1 MTNRAYGVYFA
12 AAIKGTLMKENLRHI
27 STLIRKDLGLYCRSK
42 ETLALIFVFSLLVV
56 LIFAFA
62 FGPVFPETGERG
74 KLTASV
80 LWASFVFAGIITLN
94 RSFALERANGA
105 LHGIR
110 LTGVDA
116 SNFYLAKVASN
127 LIFLAMLE
135 IVITPIALQFL
146 DLLDFVTIGTL
157 LKLIGVFTI
166 GTLGFCA
173 VGVLLAGMSTST
185 SGGESLLSVILLP
198 LVIPIIMGGA
208 KCTVSLLVSG
218 RVENGFWLN
227 LLIGYSL
234 VFLASAYLL
243 ADAVIEE

>member
-1 MTNRAYGVYFA
+1 MRFA
-12 AAIKGTLMKENLRHI
+12 FRQIGA
-27 STLIRKDLGLYCRSK
+27 LIRKDLGLQFRSK
-42 ETLALIFVFSLLVV
+42 ETLALIFVFSVLVV

-62 FGPVFPETGERG
+62 FGPIFPEKVERG

-80 LWASFVFAGIITLN
+80 LWTAFVFAGIITLN
-94 RSFALERANGA
+94 RSFTIERAHAA

-116 SNFYLAKVASN
+116 GNLYLSKVISNVV
-127 LIFLAMLE
+127 FLFLLE

-146 DLLDFVTIGTL
+146 DLLDMATVVIL
-157 LKLIGVFTI
+157 MKLFGVLGI

-173 VGVLLAGMSTST
+173 VGVLLAGMSTSAN
-185 SGGESLLSVILLP
+185 GGESLLSVILLP

-208 KCTVSLLVSG
+208 KCTVSLLVTG
-218 RVENGFWLN
+218 GLENKFWLQ

>member
-1 MTNRAYGVYFA
+1 MEPFRQIGA
-12 AAIKGTLMKENLRHI
+12 
-27 STLIRKDLGLYCRSK
+27 LIRKDLGLQFRSK
-42 ETLALIFVFSLLVV
+42 ETLALIFVFSVLVV

-62 FGPVFPETGERG
+62 FGPIFPEKVERG

-80 LWASFVFAGIITLN
+80 LWAAFVFAGIITLN
-94 RSFALERANGA
+94 RSFTIERTHAALQ
-105 LHGIR
+105 GIR

-116 SNFYLAKVASN
+116 GNLYLSKVISNVV
-127 LIFLAMLE
+127 FLFLLE

-146 DLLDFVTIGTL
+146 DLLDVATVSIL
-157 LKLIGVFTI
+157 LKLFGVLSI

-173 VGVLLAGMSTST
+173 VGVLLAGMSTSAN
-185 SGGESLLSVILLP
+185 GGESLLAVILLP

-208 KCTVSLLVSG
+208 KCTVSLLVTG
-218 RVENGFWLN
+218 GLENKFWLQ

-234 VFLASAYLL
+234 IFLASAYLL

>member
-1 MTNRAYGVYFA
+1 
-12 AAIKGTLMKENLRHI
+12 MKPFRQI
-27 STLIRKDLGLYCRSK
+27 GALIRKDLGLQFRSK
-42 ETLALIFVFSLLVV
+42 ETLALVFVFSVLVV

-62 FGPVFPETGERG
+62 FGPIFPERVERG

-80 LWASFVFAGIITLN
+80 LWAAFVFAGIITLN
-94 RSFALERANGA
+94 RSFTLERAHAA

-116 SNFYLAKVASN
+116 GNLYLSKVISNVV
-127 LIFLAMLE
+127 FLFLLE
-135 IVITPIALQFL
+135 VVITPIALQFL
-146 DLLDFVTIGTL
+146 DLLDVVTVGIL
-157 LKLIGVFTI
+157 LKLFGVLSI

-173 VGVLLAGMSTST
+173 VGVLLAVMSTSAN
-185 SGGESLLSVILLP
+185 GGESLLSVILLP

-208 KCTVSLLVSG
+208 KCTVSLLVTG
-218 RVENGFWLN
+218 GLENRFWLK
-227 LLIGYSL
+227 LLVGYSL

>member
-1 MTNRAYGVYFA
+1 MRFP
-12 AAIKGTLMKENLRHI
+12 LRQI
-27 STLIRKDLGLYCRSK
+27 GALIRKDLELQFRSK
-42 ETLALIFVFSLLVV
+42 ETLALIFVFSVLVV

-62 FGPVFPETGERG
+62 FGPIFPEKVERG

-80 LWASFVFAGIITLN
+80 LWAAFVFAGIITLN
-94 RSFALERANGA
+94 RSFAIERAHAA
-105 LHGIR
+105 LQGIR

-116 SNFYLAKVASN
+116 GNLYLSKVISNVV
-127 LIFLAMLE
+127 FLFLVE
-135 IVITPIALQFL
+135 VVITPIALQFL
-146 DLLDFVTIGTL
+146 DLLDVATVGVL
-157 LKLIGVFTI
+157 LKLFGVLSI

-185 SGGESLLSVILLP
+185 NGGESLLSVILLP

-208 KCTVSLLVSG
+208 KCTVSLLVTG
-218 RVENGFWLN
+218 GLENKFWLQ
-227 LLIGYSL
+227 LLVGYSL

>member
-1 MTNRAYGVYFA
+1 
-12 AAIKGTLMKENLRHI
+12 MKPFRQI
-27 STLIRKDLGLYCRSK
+27 GALIRKDLGLQFRSK
-42 ETLALIFVFSLLVV
+42 ETLALIFVFSVLVV

-62 FGPVFPETGERG
+62 FGPIFPERVERG

-80 LWASFVFAGIITLN
+80 LWAAFVFAGIITLN
-94 RSFALERANGA
+94 RSFTIERAHAA

-116 SNFYLAKVASN
+116 GNLYLSKVISNV
-127 LIFLAMLE
+127 IFLLLLE

-146 DLLDFVTIGTL
+146 DLLDVITVGIL
-157 LKLIGVFTI
+157 LKLFGVLSI

-173 VGVLLAGMSTST
+173 VGVLLAGMSTSAN
-185 SGGESLLSVILLP
+185 GGESLLSVILLP
-198 LVIPIIMGGA
+198 FIFPVIIGGA
-208 KCTVSLLVSG
+208 KCAVSLLVTG
-218 RVENGFWLN
+218 GLENKFWLQ

>member
-1 MTNRAYGVYFA
+1 
-12 AAIKGTLMKENLRHI
+12 MKPFRQI
-27 STLIRKDLGLYCRSK
+27 GALIRKDLGLQFRSK
-42 ETLALIFVFSLLVV
+42 ETLALIFVFSVLVV

-62 FGPVFPETGERG
+62 FGPIFPERVERG

-80 LWASFVFAGIITLN
+80 LWAAFVFAGIITLN
-94 RSFALERANGA
+94 RSFTIERTHAA

-116 SNFYLAKVASN
+116 GTLYLSKVISNVV
-127 LIFLAMLE
+127 FLFLLE

-146 DLLDFVTIGTL
+146 DLLDVVTVRIL
-157 LKLIGVFTI
+157 LKLFGVLSV

-173 VGVLLAGMSTST
+173 VGVLLAGMSTSAN
-185 SGGESLLSVILLP
+185 GGESLLSVILLP

-208 KCTVSLLVSG
+208 KCTVSLLVTG
-218 RVENGFWLN
+218 GLEGGFWLK
-227 LLIGYSL
+227 LLAGYSL
-234 VFLASAYLL
+234 IFLASAFLL

>member
-1 MTNRAYGVYFA
+1 
-12 AAIKGTLMKENLRHI
+12 MKPFRQI
-27 STLIRKDLGLYCRSK
+27 GALIRKDLGLQVRSK
-42 ETLALIFVFSLLVV
+42 ETLALIFVFSVLVV

-62 FGPVFPETGERG
+62 FGPIFPEKVERG

-80 LWASFVFAGIITLN
+80 LWTAFVFAGIITLN
-94 RSFALERANGA
+94 RSFTIERAHAA

-116 SNFYLAKVASN
+116 GNLYLSKVISNVV
-127 LIFLAMLE
+127 FLFLLE

-146 DLLDFVTIGTL
+146 DLLDVATVGIL
-157 LKLIGVFTI
+157 LKLFGVLSI

-173 VGVLLAGMSTST
+173 VGVLLAGMSTSAN
-185 SGGESLLSVILLP
+185 GGESLLSVILLP
-198 LVIPIIMGGA
+198 LVIPVIMGGA
-208 KCTVSLLVSG
+208 KCTVSLLVTG
-218 RVENGFWLN
+218 GLENKFWLQ

>member
-1 MTNRAYGVYFA
+1 
-12 AAIKGTLMKENLRHI
+12 MKALRQVGA
-27 STLIRKDLGLYCRSK
+27 LIRKDLGLQFRSK
-42 ETLALIFVFSLLVV
+42 ETLVLIFVFSVLVV

-62 FGPVFPETGERG
+62 FGPIFPEKVERG

-80 LWASFVFAGIITLN
+80 LWAAFVFAGIISLN
-94 RSFALERANGA
+94 RSFALERTHGA
-105 LHGIR
+105 LDGIR

-116 SNFYLAKVASN
+116 SNLYLSKVVSN
-127 LIFLAMLE
+127 VVFLFFLE

-146 DLLDFVTIGTL
+146 DLLDVVTLDIL
-157 LKLIGVFTI
+157 LKLFGVLSI

-173 VGVLLAGMSTST
+173 VGVLLAGMSTSA

-208 KCTVSLLVSG
+208 KCTVSLLVTG
-218 RVENGFWLN
+218 GLEGGFWLK
-227 LLIGYSL
+227 LLAAYSL
-234 VFLASAYLL
+234 IFLAAAYLL

>member
-1 MTNRAYGVYFA
+1 MEPFRQIGA
-12 AAIKGTLMKENLRHI
+12 
-27 STLIRKDLGLYCRSK
+27 LIRKDLELQFRSK
-42 ETLALIFVFSLLVV
+42 ETLALIFVFSVLVV

-62 FGPVFPETGERG
+62 FGPIFPEKVERG

-80 LWASFVFAGIITLN
+80 LWAAFVFAGIITLN
-94 RSFALERANGA
+94 RSFTIERTHAALQ
-105 LHGIR
+105 GIR

-116 SNFYLAKVASN
+116 GNLYLSKVISNVV
-127 LIFLAMLE
+127 FLFLLE

-146 DLLDFVTIGTL
+146 DLLDVATVSML
-157 LKLIGVFTI
+157 LKLFGVLSI

-173 VGVLLAGMSTST
+173 VGVLLAGMSTSAD
-185 SGGESLLSVILLP
+185 GGESLLSVILLP

-208 KCTVSLLVSG
+208 KCTVSLLVTG
-218 RVENGFWLN
+218 GLENKFWLQ

-234 VFLASAYLL
+234 IFLASAYLL

>member
-1 MTNRAYGVYFA
+1 
-12 AAIKGTLMKENLRHI
+12 MKPFRQI
-27 STLIRKDLGLYCRSK
+27 GALIRKDLGLQFRSK
-42 ETLALIFVFSLLVV
+42 ETLALIFVFSVLVV

-62 FGPVFPETGERG
+62 FGPIFPEKVARG

-80 LWASFVFAGIITLN
+80 LWAAFVFAGIITLN
-94 RSFALERANGA
+94 RSFTIERTHAALQ
-105 LHGIR
+105 GIR

-116 SNFYLAKVASN
+116 GNLYLSKVISNVV
-127 LIFLAMLE
+127 FLFLLE

-146 DLLDFVTIGTL
+146 DLLDVATVSIL
-157 LKLIGVFTI
+157 LKLFGVLSI

-173 VGVLLAGMSTST
+173 VGVLLAGMSTSAN
-185 SGGESLLSVILLP
+185 GGESLLSVILLP

-208 KCTVSLLVSG
+208 KCTVSLLVTG
-218 RVENGFWLN
+218 GLENKFWLQ

-234 VFLASAYLL
+234 IFLASAYLL

>member
-1 MTNRAYGVYFA
+1 MEPFRQIGA
-12 AAIKGTLMKENLRHI
+12 
-27 STLIRKDLGLYCRSK
+27 LIRKDLELQFRSK
-42 ETLALIFVFSLLVV
+42 ETLALIFVFSVLVV

-62 FGPVFPETGERG
+62 FGPIFPEKVERG

-80 LWASFVFAGIITLN
+80 LWAAFVFAGIITLN
-94 RSFALERANGA
+94 RSFAIERTHAA
-105 LHGIR
+105 LQGIR

-116 SNFYLAKVASN
+116 GNLYLSKVISNVV
-127 LIFLAMLE
+127 FLFLLE

-146 DLLDFVTIGTL
+146 DLLDVATVSIL
-157 LKLIGVFTI
+157 LKLFGVLSI

-173 VGVLLAGMSTST
+173 VGVLLAGMSTSAD
-185 SGGESLLSVILLP
+185 GGESLLSVILLP

-208 KCTVSLLVSG
+208 KCTVSLLVTG
-218 RVENGFWLN
+218 GLENKFWLQ

-234 VFLASAYLL
+234 IFLASAYLL

>member
-1 MTNRAYGVYFA
+1 MRFPFRQIGA
-12 AAIKGTLMKENLRHI
+12 
-27 STLIRKDLGLYCRSK
+27 LIRKDLELQFRSK
-42 ETLALIFVFSLLVV
+42 ETLALIFVFSVLVV

-62 FGPVFPETGERG
+62 FGPIFPEKVERG

-80 LWASFVFAGIITLN
+80 LWAAFVFAGIITLN
-94 RSFALERANGA
+94 RSFTIERTHAALQ
-105 LHGIR
+105 GIR

-116 SNFYLAKVASN
+116 GNLYLSKVISNVV
-127 LIFLAMLE
+127 FLFLLE

-146 DLLDFVTIGTL
+146 DLLDVATVRIL
-157 LKLIGVFTI
+157 LKLFGVLSI

-173 VGVLLAGMSTST
+173 VGVLLAGMSTSAN
-185 SGGESLLSVILLP
+185 GGESLLSVILLP

-208 KCTVSLLVSG
+208 KCTVSLLVTG
-218 RVENGFWLN
+218 GLENKFWLQ

>member
-1 MTNRAYGVYFA
+1 
-12 AAIKGTLMKENLRHI
+12 MKPFRQI
-27 STLIRKDLGLYCRSK
+27 GALIRKDLGLQFRSK
-42 ETLALIFVFSLLVV
+42 ETLALVFVFSVLVV

-62 FGPVFPETGERG
+62 FGPIFPEKVERG

-80 LWASFVFAGIITLN
+80 LWAAFVFAGIITLN
-94 RSFALERANGA
+94 RSFTVERAHAA

-116 SNFYLAKVASN
+116 GNLYLSKVISNVV
-127 LIFLAMLE
+127 FLFLLE

-146 DLLDFVTIGTL
+146 DLLDVATGSIL
-157 LKLIGVFTI
+157 LKLFGVLSI

-173 VGVLLAGMSTST
+173 VGVLLAGMSTSAD
-185 SGGESLLSVILLP
+185 GGESLLSVILLP

-208 KCTVSLLVSG
+208 KCTVSLLVTG
-218 RVENGFWLN
+218 GLENKFWLQ

-234 VFLASAYLL
+234 IFLASAYLL